1 MAFPHLV
8 KLQEEHKDKLVII
21 GVHCQNAT
29 DDQIVKMVRD
39 AKINYTIVKSGQV
52 KGKDFSGIPMYFLFN
67 HKGELVYEG
76 RTEGVDA
83 PLEGAVKAAPDWL
96 AGDHPY
102 AKLKSQAA
110 QVAGRRGL
118 GKVLAECRKLAEGPD
133 EASAQEAKWLM
144 ERLEPYGKGLLEK
157 GKAAESTD
165 PERAVALYD
174 QASKQFAGDAIGD
187 EAATELKRV
196 KEDPAFKKELDAA
209 KAFKAVEA
217 GIGKLK
223 PCRST
228 EALDLVTCADCKKKN
243 AAAIGQLA
251 GQLHAIVKKY
261 EGTNAARQATALLD
275 AWGKS

>member
-1 MAFPHLV
+1 VAFPHLV
-8 KLQEEHKDKLVII
+8 KLQEEHKDKLVIV

-29 DDQIVKMVRD
+29 KDQVVAMVRD
-39 AKINYTIVKSGQV
+39 AKINYTIVNSGQV
-52 KGKDFSGIPMYFLFN
+52 KGKNFSGIPMYFLFN

-83 PLEGAVKAAPDWL
+83 PLEAAVKAAPDWL

-102 AKLKSQAA
+102 SKLRSQAA

-118 GKVLAECRKLAEGPD
+118 GKVLAECRKLAEGTD

-157 GKAAESTD
+157 AKDAETQD
-165 PERAVALYD
+165 AERAMSLYD
-174 QASKQFAGDAIGD
+174 QASKLFAGDPIGD
-187 EAATELKRV
+187 EGAAAVKRL

-209 KAFKAVEA
+209 KAFKAVQA
-217 GIGKLK
+217 GIEKMK

-228 EALDLVTCADCKKKN
+228 EELDLATCVECKKKN
-243 AAAIGQLA
+243 AAAIASLA

-261 EGTNAARQATALLD
+261 EGTNAARQAADLLE
-275 AWGKS
+275 AWGKM